1 MIEQIIDSLLKL
13 PKECE
18 WAEFKLN
25 YHSKEEIGENI
36 SALSNGACLQHQPY
50 GYLLFGVD
58 DKSIEVKGTTF
69 HPKMFMVG
77 SEELE
82 NWLLQRLSPR
92 IDVEIIEDEYLGKPV
107 ALFKIPAA
115 NGQPTAFI
123 NIDYVKVGSITRKLK
138 DFPEKEKKIWMS
150 GNNIP
155 FERRIARQV
164 RSIDEVISLLDTQ
177 CYFDYLKLPYPQT
190 QEGVIQKFISERF
203 VKQTITGYEITNLG
217 AILFAK
223 DISLFDSLKRKAVR
237 VIQYKGKGKLET
249 LKDQEGKYG
258 YIVGFKGLVKYIMD
272 ILPSN
277 EIIKEALRTEVTMY
291 PELAIRELVANAL
304 IHQDFDISGTGPMIE
319 LFSDRIEI
327 SNPGQ
332 PLIQPNRFIDEYQ
345 SRNETLASVMRR
357 FGICE
362 EKGSGMD
369 KVVESIEAYQLPAY
383 NILVQEKHTK
393 VILYAY
399 LPFAKM
405 EKGDRIRACYQHA
418 CLRYVINEKM
428 TNATLRERF
437 KISPNNSSMVSR
449 IIRDTLDEKLI
460 KEDNPDNISK
470 KLIKY
475 IPIWA

>member
-1 MIEQIIDSLLKL
+1 ML

-69 HPKMFMVG
+69 HPKMFKVG
-77 SEELE
+77 TEELE

-92 IDVEIIEDEYLGKPV
+92 VDVELIEDEYHGKSI

-138 DFPEKEKKIWMS
+138 DFPEKEKKIWMN
-150 GNNIP
+150 GNQTP
-155 FERRIARQV
+155 FEDRTAMQV
-164 RSIDEVISLLDTQ
+164 NSIDDVISLLDTQ

-190 QEGVIQKFISERF
+190 QEGVIQKFISEKF
-203 VKQTITGYEITNLG
+203 VKQTITGYDITNLG

-223 DISLFDSLKRKAVR
+223 DISLFNSLKHKAVR

-357 FGICE
+357 FGVCE

-460 KEDNPDNISK
+460 KEDNPDNISR

>member
-1 MIEQIIDSLLKL
+1 ML

-69 HPKMFMVG
+69 HPKMFKVG
-77 SEELE
+77 TEELE

-92 IDVEIIEDEYLGKPV
+92 VDVELIEDEYHGKSI

-138 DFPEKEKKIWMS
+138 DFPEKEKKIWMN
-150 GNNIP
+150 GNQTP
-155 FERRIARQV
+155 FEDRTAMQV
-164 RSIDEVISLLDTQ
+164 NSIDDVISLLDTQ

-190 QEGVIQKFISERF
+190 QEGVIQKFISEKF
-203 VKQTITGYEITNLG
+203 VKQTITGYDITNLG

-237 VIQYKGKGKLET
+237 IIQYKGKGKLET

-319 LFSDRIEI
+319 LFSGRIEI

-357 FGICE
+357 FGVCE

-460 KEDNPDNISK
+460 KEDNPDNISR